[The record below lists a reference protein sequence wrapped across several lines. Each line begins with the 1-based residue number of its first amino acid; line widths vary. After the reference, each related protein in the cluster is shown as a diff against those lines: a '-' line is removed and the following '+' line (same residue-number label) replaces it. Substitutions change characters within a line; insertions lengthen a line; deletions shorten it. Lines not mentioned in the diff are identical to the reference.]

1 MENEF
6 LIEEILCLEPIS
18 IMIMKERRLNVIM
31 ISVGVPPPPFCWLSG
46 RGLVA
51 TSKTRCYKSRHILM
65 LSMLYLEFHQM
76 ILGIKVKERRL
87 NTWVKEKR
95 LNTCSTIVLWLEDI
109 LLT

>member
-1 MENEF
+1 MENKF
-6 LIEEILCLEPIS
+6 LMEEISHLEPIS
-18 IMIMKERRLNVIM
+18 TMIMKERRLNIII
-31 ISVGVPPPPFCWLSG
+31 ISVGVLLPPFCWLSG

-65 LSMLYLEFHQM
+65 LSTLYLEFHWM

-95 LNTCSTIVLWLEDI
+95 LNTRSTIVPWLGDI